1 MSVWPGPPREASPFM
16 RIRIRRSLF
25 WFALCCAVLLAFP
38 YALEGRSSDTETR
51 PGAALVAAL
60 PRIPVAAVNPSAPTF
75 AAAAREGVAE
85 LMGSGD
91 HSIVGWR
98 YGVGLWG
105 GHIKANWWQ
114 SALAMLSLVR
124 YGERTHTQSPAIQN
138 LLLRIYARNI
148 YKPLSTA
155 KQDFAN
161 EFGDDTAWWGIAWLE
176 ASKWELY
183 DRHDLKDATR
193 FLAVAEWDARYINAM
208 PKTCGGIPWAL
219 QRPPDAVTSAEFIA
233 LTAELTNYR
242 NTPGVFY
249 DAAKASTWL
258 GEATSAL
265 AWLEN
270 ERLINLQ
277 TGTVVDGLLPSCGR
291 TGGAMTYTEGET
303 AEALVELGNALHDRS
318 YYAYAANFLRYAL
331 LPSNGLI
338 SNGVL
343 QERCERVPG
352 QCAHLGFHL
361 DLPAFKG
368 IFVTAVSDWSAATG
382 NKAFRP
388 FLTAQAVAV
397 LNNTIRGAGD
407 QPGECATPQTGQ
419 FAFSWT
425 GRPQPP
431 SLDVT
436 LGGQESAIDAL
447 TAVLPQHT

>member
-1 MSVWPGPPREASPFM
+1 M
-16 RIRIRRSLF
+16 RTRIRRSLF
-25 WFALCCAVLLAFP
+25 WLVLCGAVLLAFP
-38 YALEGRSSDTETR
+38 YALEGRSSDTATR
-51 PGAALVAAL
+51 PGGALVAAL
-60 PRIPVAAVNPSAPTF
+60 PRIRVSALDPSAPKFGT
-75 AAAAREGVAE
+75 AAREGVAE

-91 HSIVGWR
+91 QSIVGWR
-98 YGVGLWG
+98 YQNGLWG

-114 SALAMLSLVR
+114 SALAMLSIVR
-124 YGERTHTQSPAIQN
+124 YAERIHSQSPAIQN
-138 LLLRIYARNI
+138 MLLRIYARNI

-183 DRHDLKDATR
+183 DRNDLADATR
-193 FLAVAEWDARYINAM
+193 FLAVAEYDARYINAM

-219 QRPPDAVTSAEFIA
+219 DRPPDTVTSAEFIA
-233 LTAELTNYR
+233 LTAELTSYR

-249 DAAKASTWL
+249 DAAKASIWL

-270 ERLINLQ
+270 EQLIDLH
-277 TGTVVDGLLPSCGR
+277 TGSVIDGDLPSCER
-291 TGGAMTYTEGET
+291 TGAPMTYTEGEV

-318 YYAYAANFLRYAL
+318 YYAYAANFLRYTL
-331 LPSNGLI
+331 LPSTGLI
-338 SNGVL
+338 SHGVL
-343 QERCERVPG
+343 QERCEPFPG

-368 IFVTAVSDWSAATG
+368 IFVDAVSDWSAATRS
-382 NKAFRP
+382 KAFRT
-388 FLTAQAVAV
+388 FLMAQAVAV
-397 LNNTIRGAGD
+397 VNNTVRGADGE
-407 QPGECATPQTGQ
+407 PGHCATPQTCQ

-431 SLDVT
+431 SLGVT

-447 TAVLPQHT
+447 TDALPQQS

>member
-1 MSVWPGPPREASPFM
+1 M

-25 WFALCCAVLLAFP
+25 WFVLCCAVLLAFP

-51 PGAALVAAL
+51 PGGALVAEL
-60 PRIPVAAVNPSAPTF
+60 PRIPVPPLGASAPNFET
-75 AAAAREGVAE
+75 AAREGVAE

-91 HSIVGWR
+91 QSIVGWR

-124 YGERTHTQSPAIQN
+124 YAERIHSQSAAIQS

-161 EFGDDTAWWGIAWLE
+161 EFGDDTGWWGIAWLA

-183 DRHDLKDATR
+183 DRHDLADAAR

-219 QRPPDAVTSAEFIA
+219 RRPPDTATSAEFIA
-233 LTAELTNYR
+233 LTAELTTYR

-249 DAAKASTWL
+249 NPAKASTWL

-270 ERLINLQ
+270 ERLINLES
-277 TGTVVDGLLPSCGR
+277 GTVINGLLPSCAR
-291 TGGAMTYTEGET
+291 NGGALTYTEGEM
-303 AEALVELGNALHDRS
+303 AEALLELGNALHDRV

-331 LPSNGLI
+331 LPSSELI
-338 SNGVL
+338 SHGVL
-343 QERCERVPG
+343 HERCELVPG
-352 QCAHLGFHL
+352 QCAHLSFHL

-368 IFVTAVSDWSAATG
+368 IFVDAVSDWSAATG
-382 NKAFRP
+382 SKAFRA
-388 FLTAQAVAV
+388 FLMAQAVAV
-397 LNNTIRGAGD
+397 VNNTIRGAGD
-407 QPGECATPQTGQ
+407 QPGQCATPQSCQ

-425 GRPQPP
+425 GRPQGP
-431 SLDVT
+431 SLGVT